1 MLRLTCLIGCL
12 MGCLLFLGA
21 SPARW
26 IVQGHTTTVAAEI
39 NPSIPEPLKVTPL
52 TMKTDTRRPGRTA
65 AGNDA
70 WVNEPLLQVENASGK
85 AVKYLVVVISYP
97 GAEVSGAQLPLML
110 SYGQVPG
117 REAAREAEGPLQ
129 PGAKVNLT
137 VSRNAC
143 GGVASRLLAQSP
155 QPPRANRVA
164 TRINVVVFADGTA
177 WFDGALNVRD
187 GGDPLRWN
195 ALVKSSSRAAQNSA
209 PLFRMTRT
217 SYSAQ
222 PAPVSAQD
230 SECGRQ
236 AGFYMMDCCD
246 GFYVASAAIIP
257 DPQGRFQLLPTLYT
271 CPDDAGSCYFDQ
283 RVPCSSQ

>member
-1 MLRLTCLIGCL
+1 
-12 MGCLLFLGA
+12 
-21 SPARW
+21 
-26 IVQGHTTTVAAEI
+26 VAAEI
-39 NPSIPEPLKVTPL
+39 APSIPEPIKVTPL
-52 TMKTDTRRPGRTA
+52 TLKKGTRQPDRNA

-70 WVNEPLLQVENASGK
+70 WMNKPVLQVENTSGK
-85 AVKYLVVVISYP
+85 AVKYFVVAVSFPSTEI
-97 GAEVSGAQLPLML
+97 SGAQLPLML

-117 REAAREAEGPLQ
+117 RKPVREAEELLQ

-143 GGVASRLLAQSP
+143 GGVASRLQAQSSQ
-155 QPPRANRVA
+155 QPPADRMA
-164 TRINVVVFADGTA
+164 TRINVVIFADGTA

-195 ALVKSSSRAAQNSA
+195 TLVESSSRAAQNNA
-209 PLFRMTRT
+209 PLFRMTKT
-217 SYSAQ
+217 SYTVPS
-222 PAPVSAQD
+222 PTQD

-246 GFYVASAAIIP
+246 GLYVASAAIIP
-257 DPQGRFQLLPTLYT
+257 DPEGRFQLLLTLYT
-271 CPDDAGSCYFDQ
+271 CPDDKGSCYFDQ